1 MRQPNRY
8 RCTTGNF
15 FGGTMGVL
23 LALLVFSFILIAL
36 PIFICMGGCA
46 GCVALVGISGEHAA
60 QLEREQR
67 EREAQND
74 PPPVPVKTQEEIAAA
89 EAAQAAEAEA
99 KAKAEAETKA
109 NAAKEAEK
117 VASKEADAIIRK
129 LIDDSK
135 GDTQRALAVAN
146 VTDLFIQKKKDEG
159 VVAAV
164 EWLRAETVGLTRE
177 ELLRKYGDQ

>member
-1 MRQPNRY
+1 MS
-8 RCTTGNF
+8 TTGNF

-36 PIFICMGGCA
+36 PIIVCMGGCA
-46 GCVALVGISGEHAA
+46 GCVALVGVSAESAA
-60 QLEREQR
+60 KLEREQR
-67 EREAQND
+67 EREALNN
-74 PPPVPVKTQEEIAAA
+74 PPPAPVQTQEKIAAA

-99 KAKAEAETKA
+99 KAKAEAEAKA

-117 VASKEADAIIRK
+117 AASKEADTIIRK
-129 LIDDSK
+129 LIDESK
-135 GDTQRALAVAN
+135 GDTPRAMAVAN

-164 EWLRAETVGLTRE
+164 EWLQAETAGLTRE
-177 ELLRKYGDQ
+177 KLLSKYGDK